1 MGQENGAARFP
12 NASRPIAA
20 FGSDYKVGGSLAV
33 VVNQAAVTVLSAARR
48 YLRFQAQ
55 TLGHSA
61 QVGSIQPKLARRT
74 RPVVLVAFKAGA
86 DDLPLIRLGRL
97 A

>member
-1 MGQENGAARFP
+1 MNGVAGFA

-20 FGSDYKVGGSLAV
+20 FGSDDKVGGSLAV
-33 VVNQAAVTVLSAARR
+33 VVNEAAVSVLSAARR
-48 YLRFQAQ
+48 YSRFQAQ
-55 TLGHSA
+55 ALGHSA
-61 QVGSIQPKLARRT
+61 QVGSIQAKLARRT
-74 RPVVLVAFKAGA
+74 RPVVLVACKAGA